1 MDQHGKVFDLLKQ
14 FEAMGIPLLDCVVY
28 HKGKC
33 VFRHMAGFSD
43 EAKQKPVTGKELY
56 NLYSCSK
63 LITCTAALQLVEKG
77 GIGLDAPVGDYLP
90 EFRKLTKRVDDRIE
104 PVKNTMTVRHLFT
117 MTGGLTYDVTTENLK
132 RGIADTNG
140 EMPTRE
146 AMKYLALDP
155 LAFEPGTC
163 WRYSLCH
170 DVLAAVVEV
179 VAGVTFGEYVK
190 KHIFDPCGMTHSTF
204 LFPDERLPELVAQY
218 SWKEEEKQF
227 VCIGPRI
234 TPYKIGSR
242 YESGGAGCVSTVE
255 DYILFLEN
263 LRAGEA
269 LLRRDTVKLM
279 STPQIPPEMRPVLL
293 HPSYSYG
300 LGVRCPWPGE
310 PKPDFGW
317 SGAAGAFLAV
327 LPEAEATIFYAQHV
341 RNTPNRALRI
351 ELPLAVAE
359 DLKN

>member
-1 MDQHGKVFDLLKQ
+1 MNQHGKVWELLKQ

-43 EAKQKPVTGKELY
+43 EAKTKPVTGKELY

-77 GIGLDAPVGDYLP
+77 EIGLDAPVYDYLP

-104 PVKNTMTVRHLFT
+104 PVRNTMTVRHLFT
-117 MTGGLTYDVTTENLK
+117 MTAGLTYDVESENLK
-132 RGIADTNG
+132 RGQADTNG

-146 AMKYLALDP
+146 AMKYLAQDP
-155 LAFEPGTC
+155 LIFEPGTC

-179 VAGVTFGEYVK
+179 VSGVTFGEYVK

-204 LFPDERLPELVAQY
+204 LLPDEYLPEIAAQY
-218 SWKEEEKQF
+218 WWEEEEKKFRF
-227 VCIGPRI
+227 VGPRI
-234 TPYKIGSR
+234 GQYKLGSR
-242 YESGGAGCVSTVE
+242 YESGGAGCISTVE

-279 STPQIPPEMRPVLL
+279 STPQVPPEMRPFLL

-317 SGAAGAFLAV
+317 GGAAGAFLAV
-327 LPEAEATIFYAQHV
+327 LPEAEATLFYAQHV
-341 RNTPNRALRI
+341 RKTPNRALRI
-351 ELPLAVAE
+351 ELPLAVVE
-359 DLKN
+359 DLK

>member
-1 MDQHGKVFDLLKQ
+1 MNQHGKVFDLLKQ

-43 EAKQKPVTGKELY
+43 EAKTKPVTGKELY

-77 GIGLDAPVGDYLP
+77 EIGLDAPVYDYLP
-90 EFRKLTKRVDDRIE
+90 EFRQLTKRVDDRIE
-104 PVKNTMTVRHLFT
+104 PVRNTMTVRHLFT
-117 MTGGLTYDVTTENLK
+117 MTAGLTYDVESENLK
-132 RGIADTNG
+132 RGQADTNG

-146 AMKYLALDP
+146 AMKYLAQDP
-155 LAFEPGTC
+155 LVFEPGTC

-170 DVLAAVVEV
+170 DVLAAIVEV
-179 VAGVTFGEYVK
+179 VAGVTFGAYVR

-204 LFPDERLPELVAQY
+204 LLPDEYLPEIAAQY
-218 SWKEEEKQF
+218 WWEEEEKKFRF
-227 VCIGPRI
+227 VGPRI
-234 TPYKIGSR
+234 GQYKLGSR
-242 YESGGAGCVSTVE
+242 YESGGAGCISTVE

-279 STPQIPPEMRPVLL
+279 STPQVPPEMKPFML

-300 LGVRCPWPGE
+300 LGVRCPWPDAW
-310 PKPDFGW
+310 KPDFGW
-317 SGAAGAFLAV
+317 GGAAGAFLAV
-327 LPEAEATIFYAQHV
+327 LPEAEATLFYAQHV
-341 RNTPNRALRI
+341 RKTPNRELRI
-351 ELPLAVAE
+351 ELPLAVVE

>member
-1 MDQHGKVFDLLKQ
+1 MNRHGKVWELLKQ

-43 EAKQKPVTGKELY
+43 DAKEKPVTGKELY

-77 GIGLDAPVGDYLP
+77 GLGLDAPVYDYLP
-90 EFRKLTKRVDDRIE
+90 EFRKLAKRVDDRIE

-117 MTGGLTYDVTTENLK
+117 MTAGLTYDCATENLK
-132 RGIADTNG
+132 RCFADTKG

-146 AMKYLALDP
+146 VMRYLAQDP
-155 LAFEPGTC
+155 LVLEPGTC

-170 DVLAAVVEV
+170 DVLAAIVEV
-179 VAGVTFGEYVK
+179 VSGVTFGEYVK
-190 KHIFDPCGMTHSTF
+190 KHIFDPCGMTRSTF
-204 LFPDERLPELVAQY
+204 LFPDEHLPEIAAQY
-218 SWKEEEKQF
+218 SWKEEENKF
-227 VCIGPRI
+227 VFVGPRI
-234 TPYKIGSR
+234 TPYKLGSR

-255 DYILFLEN
+255 DYIAFLEN
-263 LRAGEA
+263 LRSGEA

-279 STPQIPPEMRPVLL
+279 STPQLTREFEPFLL

-300 LGVRCPWPGE
+300 LGVRCPWPGDR
-310 PKPDFGW
+310 KPDFGW
-317 SGAAGAFLAV
+317 GGAAGAFLAV

-341 RNTPNRALRI
+341 RNTPNRTLRI
-351 ELPLAVAE
+351 QLPLAVAE